1 MTTVTVTASGTYDVL
16 IGRGILPELGRRIHA
31 LLPRAQKVAIVTD
44 ETVAALY
51 VKPVLDTL
59 AGAGLTPYPYTL
71 PPGETAK
78 NGATYLALLHWL
90 AETGFTRSDCIVA
103 LGGGVVGDLAG
114 FAAATFLRGIPY
126 IQMPTTLLAMVD
138 SSVGGKTAI
147 DLPHGK
153 NLAGA
158 FYQPTLVL
166 IDTDTLDT
174 LPDTTFQDGMAEV
187 IKYGMLNS
195 PRLLD
200 QLLGDDITLELPTI
214 IATCVTIKRDVVE
227 QDEFDTGVRML
238 LNLGHTV
245 GHAIEKLS
253 GYSTPHG
260 QAIAIGMAIDTRAAV
275 AQNLC
280 PPDCLHMLNNLL
292 DHYNLPS
299 RTDFSPKAIFEA
311 AQGDKKRMGGE
322 ISIVTPCQLGHS
334 ELMQIPVEALL
345 HWIKLGVSS

>member
-1 MTTVTVTASGTYDVL
+1 MNTVTVTASGTYDVL
-16 IGRGILPELGRRIHA
+16 IGHGILPELGGHIKT
-31 LLPRAQKVAIVTD
+31 LLPPTQKIAVVTD

-51 VKPVLDTL
+51 AKPVLATL
-59 AGAGLTPYPYTL
+59 TNAGLTPHIYTL
-71 PPGETAK
+71 TPGETSK
-78 NGATYLALLHWL
+78 NSTVYLSLLNRL
-90 AETGFTRSDCIVA
+90 AEDGFTRADCIVA

-114 FAAATFLRGIPY
+114 FTAATFLRGIPY
-126 IQMPTTLLAMVD
+126 IQVPTTLLAMVD

-174 LPDTTFQDGMAEV
+174 LPQEIFQDGMAEV

-200 QLLGDDITLELPTI
+200 QLLNDNITQELPTI
-214 IATCVTIKRDVVE
+214 ITTCVSIKRDVVE
-227 QDEFDTGVRML
+227 QDEFDTGRRML

-253 GYSTPHG
+253 NYTIPHG
-260 QAIAIGMAIDTRAAV
+260 QAVAIGMTIDTRAAV
-275 AQNLC
+275 AKHLC
-280 PPDCLHMLNNLL
+280 PPDCLHMLDNLL
-292 DHYNLPS
+292 DRYSLPN
-299 RTDFSPKAIFEA
+299 RTDYSAEAIFQA
-311 AQGDKKRMGGE
+311 AQGDKKRRGGD
-322 ISIVTPCQLGHS
+322 ISIVTPRSLGHS
-334 ELMQIPVEALL
+334 ELMQIPVEDLL